1 MSRKHEDEPSGGL
14 PGWMATY
21 GDLVTLLLCFFVLL
35 FAMSSIDVA
44 KFKAAVSSF
53 ENQVDIMPGGMAL
66 TGEELITNGVS
77 QLGEIEIILEHINPT
92 NEDSDTIDFK
102 EEDQSSSSTTDSET
116 VLDPNEQVSPIAG
129 NYDSK
134 TEAIAKEIQQYLIEE
149 GIESDI
155 ILSYNSNYVK
165 LTIEGE
171 VLFDVGKAELKDE
184 AKDIMGGIANM
195 IIEKDYKQYDI
206 QIDGHTDNWD
216 INTIQ
221 YPSNWYLSAARAIA
235 VGDILIE
242 QYNFD
247 PQAIACTGYGE
258 FNPIADN
265 ETVEGRAKNRRV
277 EIKLIVET
285 EEVIPEFYLESSQ
298 DE

>member
-1 MSRKHEDEPSGGL
+1 MARKHEDEPSGGL

-53 ENQVDIMPGGMAL
+53 ENQMDIMPGGVAL

-77 QLGEIEIILEHINPT
+77 QMGEIEVILEHINPT
-92 NEDSDTIDFK
+92 NEESDILELK
-102 EEDQSSSSTTDSET
+102 EKESGAPSTTESET
-116 VLDPNEQVSPIAG
+116 VLDPNEQSSSSAG

-134 TEAIAKEIQQYLIEE
+134 TEAIAKEIQQYLIAE

-171 VLFDVGKAELKDE
+171 VLFDIGKAELKEE
-184 AKDIMGGIANM
+184 AKGIMNSIANM
-195 IIEKDYKQYDI
+195 IVEKNYKAYDI

-216 INTIQ
+216 INTVQ

-265 ETVEGRAKNRRV
+265 ETAEGRAKNRRV

-285 EEVIPEFYLESSQ
+285 EEIIPEFYLESS
-298 DE
+298 DNE